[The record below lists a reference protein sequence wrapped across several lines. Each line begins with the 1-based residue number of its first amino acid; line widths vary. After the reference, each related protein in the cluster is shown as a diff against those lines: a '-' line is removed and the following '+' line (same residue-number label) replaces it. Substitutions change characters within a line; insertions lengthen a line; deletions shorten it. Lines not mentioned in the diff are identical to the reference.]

1 MKDGVLF
8 INKPKKV
15 TSRDVVNK
23 ISKVYQTKKV
33 GHTGTLDPIAT
44 GVLIVCLGKYTK
56 LVEELTSKEKEYMA
70 TMFQGIQT
78 DTKDITGKII
88 KEKKVTA
95 TNSQIIE
102 AFNKFPLEY
111 MQTVP
116 IYSAVKVNGKK
127 LYEYARN
134 NEEINLP
141 KRKVFLKNLEIINLN
156 KNEITFKVT
165 VSKGTYIRSLI
176 EDLAASFGE
185 LATMKGLVRTKQG
198 NYELKDCEELE
209 NVNVNTKLKQLEDL
223 FNYPIIDVNEDLL
236 KKISNG
242 NKIFLD
248 CLEPKVL
255 LKYKQKVVAIYE
267 KNDDCYK
274 MIFKVI

>member
-8 INKPKKV
+8 INKPNGV

-23 ISKVYQTKKV
+23 ISKIYQTKKV

-44 GVLIVCLGKYTK
+44 GILIICLGKYTK
-56 LVEELTSKEKEYMA
+56 LVEELTSADKEYIA
-70 TMFQGIQT
+70 TMCLGIQT

-95 TNSQIIE
+95 KKDQIIE
-102 AFNKFPLEY
+102 SFNNFPLEY
-111 MQTVP
+111 DQVVP
-116 IYSAVKVNGKK
+116 IYSAVKINGKK

-134 NEEINLP
+134 NEEIKLP
-141 KRKVFLKNLEIINLN
+141 TRKVFLKNLEIISFN
-156 KNEITFKVT
+156 KNEIRFKVT

-176 EDLAASFGE
+176 EDLAASFNE
-185 LATMKGLVRTKQG
+185 LATMKELIRTKQG

-209 NVNVNTKLKQLEDL
+209 NININTPLKQLENL
-223 FNYPIIDVNEDLL
+223 FNYKIINIDEKLL
-236 KKISNG
+236 KKVSNG
-242 NKIFLD
+242 NKLFLN
-248 CLEPKVL
+248 CNEPKVF
-255 LKYKQKVVAIYE
+255 LKYNNDVIAIYE
-267 KNDDCYK
+267 KNEDYYK

>member
-8 INKPKKV
+8 INKPKGV

-70 TMFQGIQT
+70 TMCQGIQT

-255 LKYKQKVVAIYE
+255 LKYKQKVIALYE
-267 KNDDCYK
+267 KKDDCYK

>member
-8 INKPKKV
+8 INKPKGV

-255 LKYKQKVVAIYE
+255 LKYKQKVIALYE
-267 KNDDCYK
+267 KKDDCYK